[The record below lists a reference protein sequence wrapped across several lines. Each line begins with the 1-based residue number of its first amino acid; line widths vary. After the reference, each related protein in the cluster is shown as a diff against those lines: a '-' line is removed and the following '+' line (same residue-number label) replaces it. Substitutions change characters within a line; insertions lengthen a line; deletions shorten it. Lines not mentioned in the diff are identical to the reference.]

1 MRNSGKD
8 VRLGKKGEEIALDY
22 LKRNGFRILER
33 NYRTRYGE
41 VDIIAEENGTLVF
54 IEVKTRSNDLFGHPV
69 EAVTKEKQE
78 RIKRLAL
85 FYLRNLKREMP
96 VRFDVISINLESLPD
111 IEHIRYAF
119 E

>member
-1 MRNSGKD
+1 MK
-8 VRLGKKGEEIALDY
+8 LGKKGEGIAVDY
-22 LKRNGFRILER
+22 LKRNGFKILER

-54 IEVKTRSNDLFGHPV
+54 IEVKTRSTDLFGHPL

-78 RIKRLAL
+78 KIKRLAL
-85 FYLRNLKREMP
+85 SYLGKIQREMP
-96 VRFDVISINLESLPD
+96 VRFDVISINLESSQD
-111 IEHIRYAF
+111 IKHIRYAF